1 MIKVVSCFWNAKNYL
16 STYVKSLKIQTLKD
30 FHIYMID
37 DLSTDGGYEFAQEL
51 IDGDDRFTLIRNIE
65 KKFKLKNMDELI
77 SQFDEEDIVVELDAD
92 DFLLG
97 NDVLSFVNNTYS
109 NKNIWLTNGSFMY
122 SNGNPGFSQ
131 ECNPDTIRTDA
142 FRFSHLRTWK
152 SFLWKNIP
160 KDNFLDENGDYY
172 KSAPDVAYAFPLLEL
187 AGKKHYKFIDKI
199 LYIYNGDTP
208 YNEHKDLSAG
218 GGVNIQIKNA
228 NQIRNKPK
236 LKILD
241 R

>member
-16 STYVKSLKIQTLKD
+16 STYVKSLKIQTFND
-30 FHIYMID
+30 FQVYMID

-51 IDGDDRFTLIRNIE
+51 IDGDDRFTLIRNNE

-77 SQFDEEDIVVELDAD
+77 SQFDDEDIVVEVDAD

-97 NDVLSFVNNTYS
+97 NDVLSFINKTYS
-109 NKNIWLTNGSFMY
+109 DKNIWLTNGSFMY
-122 SNGNPGFSQ
+122 SNGNLGFSQ

-160 KDNFLDENGDYY
+160 KENFLDENGDYY
-172 KSAPDVAYAFPLLEL
+172 KSAADVAYSFPLIEL
-187 AGKKHYKFIDKI
+187 TGKNHYKFTDKI
-199 LYIYNGDTP
+199 LYVYNSDSP
-208 YNEHKDLSAG
+208 YNDHKDSSAAG
-218 GGVNIQIKNA
+218 GVSVQNKNA
-228 NQIRNKPK
+228 DQIRNKPK
-236 LKILD
+236 LKPLN
-241 R
+241 

>member
-16 STYVKSLKIQTLKD
+16 STYVKSLKIQTFND
-30 FHIYMID
+30 FQVYMID

-51 IDGDDRFTLIRNIE
+51 IDGDYRFTLIRNNE

-77 SQFDEEDIVVELDAD
+77 SQFDDEDIVVEVDAD

-97 NDVLSFVNNTYS
+97 NDVLSFINKTYS
-109 NKNIWLTNGSFMY
+109 DKNIWLTNGSFMY
-122 SNGNPGFSQ
+122 SNGNLGFSQ
-131 ECNPDTIRTDA
+131 KCNPDTIRTDD

-160 KDNFLDENGDYY
+160 KENFLDGNGEYY
-172 KSAPDVAYAFPLLEL
+172 KSGADVAYTFPLLEL
-187 AGKKHYKFIDKI
+187 CGKEHYLFLNKI
-199 LYIYNGDTP
+199 LYVYNESSP
-208 YNEHKDLSAG
+208 YNDHKTQSAAG
-218 GGVNIQIKNA
+218 GLPEQSKTTHEV
-228 NQIRNKPK
+228 RNKQK
-236 LKILD
+236 LNKLF

>member
-1 MIKVVSCFWNAKNYL
+1 MIKVVSCFWSAKNYL
-16 STYVKSLKIQTLKD
+16 STYVKSLKIQTLND
-30 FHIYMID
+30 FHVYMID

-51 IDGDDRFTLIRNIE
+51 IEGDDRFTLIKNDE

-77 SQFDEEDIVVELDAD
+77 SQFDDEDIVVEVDAD

-97 NDVLSFVNNTYS
+97 NDVLSFINKTYS
-109 NKNIWLTNGSFMY
+109 DKNIWLTNGSFMY

-131 ECNPDTIRTDA
+131 ECNPDTIRKDA

-160 KDNFLDENGDYY
+160 KENFLDENNEYY
-172 KSAPDVAYAFPLLEL
+172 KSGADVAYSFPLLEL
-187 AGKKHYKFIDKI
+187 CGKKHYKFLDKT
-199 LYIYNGDTP
+199 LYVYNENSP
-208 YNEHKDLSAG
+208 YNDHKNNSPAG
-218 GGVNIQIKNA
+218 GLFEQSKTASEV
-228 NQIRNKPK
+228 RNKNK
-236 LKILD
+236 LNQLT

>member
-16 STYVKSLKIQTLKD
+16 STYVKSLKIQT
-30 FHIYMID
+30 FNNFQVYMID

-51 IDGDDRFTLIRNIE
+51 IDGDDRFTLIRNNE

-77 SQFDEEDIVVELDAD
+77 SQFDDEDIVVEVDAD

-97 NDVLSFVNNTYS
+97 NDVLSFINKTYS
-109 NKNIWLTNGSFMY
+109 DKNIWLTNGSFMY
-122 SNGNPGFSQ
+122 SNGNLGFSQ

-160 KDNFLDENGDYY
+160 KENFLDKNGEYY
-172 KSAPDVAYAFPLLEL
+172 KSGADVAYTFPLLEL
-187 AGKKHYKFIDKI
+187 CGKEHYLFLNKI
-199 LYIYNGDTP
+199 LYVYNESSP
-208 YNEHKDLSAG
+208 YNDHKNQSAAG
-218 GGVNIQIKNA
+218 GLSEQSKTTYE
-228 NQIRNKPK
+228 IRNKQK
-236 LKILD
+236 LNKLF